1 MTLKAKAA
9 AAILLFA
16 SQLAF
21 AEDRPEE
28 YQAMR
33 RRIAQDRVR
42 VRFLQKEEAS
52 ILKGLMELERAIEA
66 KQAAMGD
73 LADLIEKVEAR
84 IDRLDARIAEN
95 DREIAVL
102 RRAAGRRA
110 AAMLRL
116 RRTNLASIIARVS
129 DRQDVRRLRDRM
141 RLVLAYDANLISA
154 ARAAT
159 AEDRRLKGELAGER
173 RTLNRSKE
181 ELAAETEEALLL
193 KEQRAALLEAIR
205 QEKSTY
211 QRLAREL
218 RSAANRLEAELG
230 VVRGL
235 EPAPEQV
242 EGGFSAQK
250 GRLPWPVAGRVEM
263 TFGKRVEPESGMV
276 MVSKG
281 IDLRA
286 PQSDP
291 VRAVFQGKVAYADRL
306 EGYGRLVILEHPGG
320 WYTLYAH
327 LESFAVKRGQPV
339 NQHQVLGF
347 VGDTGSTKGA
357 YLYFEMRQGR
367 RPVDPL
373 RWLVR

>member
-1 MTLKAKAA
+1 MKAIAA

-16 SQLAF
+16 SQLAL
-21 AEDRPEE
+21 ADDRPEE

-42 VRFLQKEEAS
+42 VQFLQKEEAS

-66 KQAAMGD
+66 KQKTMADLASLIQKIEER
-73 LADLIEKVEAR
+73 LADLDV
-84 IDRLDARIAEN
+84 RIAEN
-95 DREIAVL
+95 DSEIAGL

-110 AAMLRL
+110 ASMLRL
-116 RRTNLASIIARVS
+116 RRTSLASIISRVS

-141 RLVLAYDANLISA
+141 RLVLSYDASLISA

-159 AEDRRLKGELAGER
+159 EEDRRLKAELAEER
-173 RTLNRSKE
+173 RTLEQSNDA
-181 ELAAETEEALLL
+181 LAAETEEALLL
-193 KEQRAALLEAIR
+193 REQRAALLEAIR
-205 QEKSTY
+205 GEKSTY

-218 RSAANRLEAELG
+218 RSAAKRLEEELG

-235 EPAPEQV
+235 EPAPEPA
-242 EGGFSAQK
+242 EGGFAAQK
-250 GRLPWPVAGRVEM
+250 GRLPWPAAGRVEM

-286 PQSDP
+286 PQSEP
-291 VRAVFQGKVAYADRL
+291 VRGVFAGRVVYADRL
-306 EGYGRLVILEHPGG
+306 QGYGRLVILEHAGG

-327 LESFAVKRGQPV
+327 LESFAVKRGQSV

-347 VGDTGSTKGA
+347 VGDSGSTKGA
-357 YLYFEMRQGR
+357 YLYFEIREGR
-367 RPVDPL
+367 KPVDPL
-373 RWLVR
+373 RWLARP